1 MAEIFDI
8 DKSGISRHLRNI
20 FDTVELDKNSVVA
33 NFATTGTDNK
43 TYNVEQYSLAAVIA
57 VGYMVPPYELVL
69 NKSAASSNASRS
81 ACSADDFVARAGK
94 VGSQLDYVQ
103 IIQPKKSL
111 VSHLQPC
118 HNHV

>member
-8 DKSGISRHLRNI
+8 DKSGISRHIRNI

-33 NFATTGTDNK
+33 KFATTGTDNK

-81 ACSADDFVARAGK
+81 ACSADYFVVSAGK
-94 VGSQLDYVQ
+94 VGSQLD
-103 IIQPKKSL
+103 
-111 VSHLQPC
+111 
-118 HNHV
+118 